1 MFIEILI
8 LTGLIIGLI
17 KKESKIIHLEEK
29 VGKLESNNLTL
40 KRVMYENGLI
50 PKEYVK

>member
-1 MFIEILI
+1 MFIQLLI
-8 LTGLIIGLI
+8 LIGLI
-17 KKESKIIHLEEK
+17 LIIIIKQLQIIKLEEK
-29 VGKLESNNLTL
+29 MERVESNNLTL